1 MFCQYCGK
9 PNPDDASFCGA
20 CGKNIA
26 WNDRGA
32 PRAAAA
38 SPAPIAAPAVAPS
51 PAAAAPAPAPVR
63 PEPVHVVSDAEERLV
78 RSILAADQKKD
89 RWKLPNW
96 LGVVAGIAIILMLLP
111 HKDGSS
117 VCDAAHNEV
126 AQQVPFA
133 VEILAARHPLTVGL
147 VREATKESGFVD
159 KLAGVY
165 VQNEMIPQQDPGAA
179 SCYIAYYTVMFQKD
193 RVRSSIAD
201 WLEAKAHLK

>member
-26 WNDRGA
+26 WA
-32 PRAAAA
+32 PE
-38 SPAPIAAPAVAPS
+38 PAVSRVPTPGVQTAPVSAPQPIAS
-51 PAAAAPAPAPVR
+51 
-63 PEPVHVVSDAEERLV
+63 EPVHTVSAAEERLV
-78 RSILAADQKKD
+78 RSILAPEAKKD

-96 LGVVAGIAIILMLLP
+96 LGVAAGIAIILMLIP
-111 HKDGSS
+111 HKDGAS

-133 VEILAARHPLTVGL
+133 VEILAARHPLTVGV
-147 VREATKESGFVD
+147 VRAVTKESGFVD

-165 VQNEMIPQQDPGAA
+165 VQSEMIPQENPGTA

-193 RVRSSIAD
+193 RVRASIAD
-201 WLEAKAHLK
+201 WLEAKANLK